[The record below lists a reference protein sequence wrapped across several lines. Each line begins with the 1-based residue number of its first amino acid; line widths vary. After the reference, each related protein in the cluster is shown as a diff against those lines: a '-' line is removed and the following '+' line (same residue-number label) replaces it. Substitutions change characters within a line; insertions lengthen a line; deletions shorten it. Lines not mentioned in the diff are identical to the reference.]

1 MTSSCGTAT
10 QAGHHGSGSCV
21 IGQPSSIKTQLSC
34 LVVESGYEPP
44 PGCGLLVMKGRQPSN
59 ANSGGSI
66 AAGGNVVICTGIVI
80 AIPIYA
86 LATGMRGADLLI
98 AGAAFAMGIA
108 MLVGFVR
115 TLMMRRATTREDGAA
130 KKPENESDQL

>member
-1 MTSSCGTAT
+1 
-10 QAGHHGSGSCV
+10 
-21 IGQPSSIKTQLSC
+21 
-34 LVVESGYEPP
+34 
-44 PGCGLLVMKGRQPSN
+44 MKGRQPSD
-59 ANSGGSI
+59 AKLGGSI

-98 AGAAFAMGIA
+98 AGAAFVMGIA

-115 TLMMRRATTREDGAA
+115 TLMKRRTSARQGGAA
-130 KKPENESDQL
+130 EKAENEREQL